1 MLFSNLSSLIFHF
14 LNFLSRLK
22 ITDSRSPVM
31 MTGQIFF
38 SLDKPR
44 FWPVKLM
51 NNIII
56 IFLPMEYRITLAV
69 DRCTAL
75 SFRFLPAS
83 WWKIHSHVVE
93 FLSAIFARF
102 MSVYIY
108 LQYHRTAVSEVSKV
122 RPISAY
128 RWNLILFVAW
138 HVIKSLVH
146 KEETSLNISG
156 KEVDLTRNLF
166 HKRRIC
172 RARLSEKHLGAN
184 WPPSF
189 HFWSPE
195 QVF

>member
-1 MLFSNLSSLIFHF
+1 MEQVLILTPRIESNQLQTVILAFVVIHA
-14 LNFLSRLK
+14 NQKIVKRVTRLK

-31 MTGQIFF
+31 ITGQIFF
-38 SLDKPR
+38 SPDKPR

-51 NNIII
+51 NIII

-108 LQYHRTAVSEVSKV
+108 LQHHRTAVSEVSKV

-128 RWNLILFVAW
+128 RWNLILFVAR
-138 HVIKSLVH
+138 HVIESLLH
-146 KEETSLNISG
+146 KEE
-156 KEVDLTRNLF
+156 F
-166 HKRRIC
+166 RR
-172 RARLSEKHLGAN
+172 
-184 WPPSF
+184 
-189 HFWSPE
+189 
-195 QVF
+195 